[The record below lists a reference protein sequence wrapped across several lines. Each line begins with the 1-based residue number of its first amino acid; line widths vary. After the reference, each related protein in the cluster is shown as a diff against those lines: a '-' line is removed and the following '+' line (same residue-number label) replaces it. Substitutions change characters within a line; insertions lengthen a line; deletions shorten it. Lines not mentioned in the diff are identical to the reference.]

1 MSWSHLPCSHRTS
14 GSPPR
19 SAHPTAGSCTPFRAC
34 ASRDISPAR
43 ACYDRRHSSVSASI
57 WGFAACEPMVFS
69 HSQDKHVNM
78 HTSYDGHDTRWDSAD
93 HLQHTQHDATHGP
106 QGRRGKASWPYE
118 PSPQHAAFAIG
129 GFPFSQRRSAPV
141 MCARLLVRQIASLFY
156 NLNIPMSV
164 TRKHTNQWMFEWS
177 TLSKK
182 SPTRMVQSDFDREPV
197 KGLLFKALLT
207 PRRHNVTSDA
217 NTSAQLYILYVSV
230 GNSGTDSHSVL
241 TGKSCRPAPT
251 PHCTSCPSRRSC
263 YGYAH

>member
-1 MSWSHLPCSHRTS
+1 
-14 GSPPR
+14 
-19 SAHPTAGSCTPFRAC
+19 
-34 ASRDISPAR
+34 
-43 ACYDRRHSSVSASI
+43 
-57 WGFAACEPMVFS
+57 MVFS
-69 HSQDKHVNM
+69 HFQDKHVNM

-141 MCARLLVRQIASLFY
+141 MCARLWARQIASLFY
-156 NLNIPMSV
+156 NLNSPMSV
-164 TRKHTNQWMFEWS
+164 MRKHTNQWMFEWS

-217 NTSAQLYILYVSV
+217 NTSAQLYILFVSV

-241 TGKSCRPAPT
+241 TGKVADLPRLRTARHVPVPSPVAVTLTDRHRACAEWNLRVSAHICPPAFKT
-251 PHCTSCPSRRSC
+251 VLRVDGTGDGTTACNLKPSS
-263 YGYAH
+263 

>member
-1 MSWSHLPCSHRTS
+1 
-14 GSPPR
+14 
-19 SAHPTAGSCTPFRAC
+19 
-34 ASRDISPAR
+34 
-43 ACYDRRHSSVSASI
+43 
-57 WGFAACEPMVFS
+57 
-69 HSQDKHVNM
+69 M
-78 HTSYDGHDTRWDSAD
+78 HTSYDGHHTRRDSAD

-106 QGRRGKASWPYE
+106 HGRRGKASWPYE

-141 MCARLLVRQIASLFY
+141 MCAGLWARQIASLFY
-156 NLNIPMSV
+156 NLNSPMSV
-164 TRKHTNQWMFEWS
+164 MRKHTNQWMFKWR

-217 NTSAQLYILYVSV
+217 NTSAQLYILFVSV

-241 TGKSCRPAPT
+241 TGKVADLPRLRTARHVPV
-251 PHCTSCPSRRSC
+251 PSPVAVTLTDRHLSLI
-263 YGYAH
+263 HI